1 MNLRSLSGRGL
12 PPALLCPLTAHHLEI
27 GREVMRT
34 SLVKQLPSTV
44 RGPAEIATSSES
56 SCLACPHAW
65 EAHDP
70 IGVRYCA
77 ATKERG
83 LDRACVCAR
92 PAGHEN
98 TYYR

>member
-1 MNLRSLSGRGL
+1 
-12 PPALLCPLTAHHLEI
+12 
-27 GREVMRT
+27 MRT
-34 SLVKQLPSTV
+34 SLVKQSPST
-44 RGPAEIATSSES
+44 GHGTSEASASSES
-56 SCLACPHAW
+56 SCPACPHAW

-92 PAGHEN
+92 PAGNET